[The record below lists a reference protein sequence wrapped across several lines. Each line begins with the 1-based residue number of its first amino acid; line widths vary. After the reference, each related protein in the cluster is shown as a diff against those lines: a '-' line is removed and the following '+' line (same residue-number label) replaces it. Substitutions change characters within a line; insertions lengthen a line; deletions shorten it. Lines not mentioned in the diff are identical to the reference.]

1 MRHARKSNSSMP
13 QKNEV
18 HRATCARSPDGPVQ
32 GPRRLVTP
40 GTEMSSHQ
48 LVVLDAG
55 VSGMSASTT
64 SKSDLLDIHQC

>member
-13 QKNEV
+13 RRTESTDGERRKNQLE
-18 HRATCARSPDGPVQ
+18 RLRSRGRF
-32 GPRRLVTP
+32 GEK
-40 GTEMSSHQ
+40 GTQMSSHQ
-48 LVVLDAG
+48 PVVLDAG